1 MTALPNN
8 RLLMIRSFLSLVFI
22 CSSLLVTAQEIKY
35 FTVNP
40 GENILEKVPRDEVFA
55 YEQFQQGIVLFKNG
69 DKSGALLNYHYFF
82 EEMMFVAQAGDTLAL
97 LNPNEVEC
105 VYIKSNQYF
114 YTDNR
119 FVKLDTTV
127 GDIKIAVAGFFT
139 TVNMKKMGAFG
150 TATDGAMNQY
160 VAFTSPNGRRVDLT
174 PNTVTTYS
182 FRKILFVADKFNKF
196 VPVTKKSVYALYP
209 EKANSLKAY
218 LQTHDVDFFSRKAV
232 IELISYMNNL

>member
-1 MTALPNN
+1 MFKF
-8 RLLMIRSFLSLVFI
+8 FLIIVFA
-22 CSSLLVTAQEIKY
+22 VAFVATNAQEIKY
-35 FTVNP
+35 YTVNP
-40 GENILEKVPRDEVFA
+40 GENILDKVPKEEICA
-55 YEQFQQGIVLFKNG
+55 YEDFQQGIVVFKNG

-82 EEMMFVAQAGDTLAL
+82 EEMLFVSQEGDTLAL
-97 LNPNEVEC
+97 LNPNEVESI
-105 VYIKSNQYF
+105 YIKSNQYF

-139 TVNMKKMGAFG
+139 TVNMKKVGAFG

-182 FRKILFVADKFNKF
+182 FRRILFIADKFNKF
-196 VPVTKKSVYALYP
+196 VPVTKKSIYSLYP

-218 LQTHDVDFFSRKAV
+218 LQSHEVDFFSRKAV
-232 IELISYMNNL
+232 IDLIVYMNNL

>member
-1 MTALPNN
+1 ML
-8 RLLMIRSFLSLVFI
+8 
-22 CSSLLVTAQEIKY
+22 
-35 FTVNP
+35 
-40 GENILEKVPRDEVFA
+40 
-55 YEQFQQGIVLFKNG
+55 
-69 DKSGALLNYHYFF
+69 
-82 EEMMFVAQAGDTLAL
+82 FVAQAGDTLAL

-218 LQTHDVDFFSRKAV
+218 LQTHDVDFFSRKEV
-232 IELISYMNNL
+232 IELISYMNSL